1 MNPAARNISQ
11 HFGNVIYFQDETQ
24 PCVRGNTTYV
34 AGGILAALLIAAA
47 VGQEDAHWQRP
58 LCGNSQL

>member
-1 MNPAARNISQ
+1 MSQ
-11 HFGNVIYFQDETQ
+11 DYGNVIYFQDGTQ
-24 PCVRGNTTYV
+24 PCERGNTTYV

-47 VGQEDAHWQRP
+47 VGQEGAHWQRP